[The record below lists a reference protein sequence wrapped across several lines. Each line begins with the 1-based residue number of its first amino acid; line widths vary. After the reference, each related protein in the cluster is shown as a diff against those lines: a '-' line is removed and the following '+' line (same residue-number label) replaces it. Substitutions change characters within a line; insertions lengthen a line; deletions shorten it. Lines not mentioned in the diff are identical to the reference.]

1 MKPHCRV
8 ILYLYTLLPGKLKW
22 SNTVHA
28 EKVCESECHFWKWQ
42 TYFCFS
48 RLDWP
53 WDDFRIFLRECRAK
67 ASQRLDGKLS
77 KIGKTSRKWNRAGH
91 FEIRTHSS
99 ANHGC
104 GIIRCFTLCNV
115 ILSFVSFQ
123 DEKNQILTTNV
134 WLNLVSFN
142 KFFVPSFSTWV
153 WRL

>member
-22 SNTVHA
+22 SNNVHA

-104 GIIRCFTLCNV
+104 GIKCFMLWCHSLNC
-115 ILSFVSFQ
+115 SFFTGWKKS
-123 DEKNQILTTNV
+123 N
-134 WLNLVSFN
+134 SYN
-142 KFFVPSFSTWV
+142 KCVAQPG
-153 WRL
+153 